1 MARRRRWEEE
11 LEERDGSPKP
21 QSKLAH
27 LDEGTRAGV
36 LEELQRAGGNSAL
49 QRVVG
54 AQLQRDTA
62 TATRPGKPSAP
73 GAALGDW
80 ALSIDGTVV
89 GPVRSVDG
97 LDLKADVISTAHPSG
112 GVVKHIGAPSYS
124 PAVLTV
130 GLGMKTGFYDWI
142 RAVFD
147 RKQVTKD
154 IVLHHVDRATGQ
166 AGTELELTGALVT
179 AVELPQL
186 GTGKGEA
193 WLKITVAPE
202 AVRRTTG
209 AGAKLD
215 TKLDPLD
222 PSTARLEVEGV
233 GSVSGVQAIGPWAAR
248 QTVTEDPRTG
258 ARAAKTDFDDLVVTL
273 ADGAKGASAF
283 DAWAQDAVIGG
294 NSGRSGERTAV
305 LTVTTKAGKKLEIS
319 FSGVGIFSAEQIAR
333 GGGRKYGLY
342 VSGAS
347 LRVV

>member
-11 LEERDGSPKP
+11 LEERERSPKP
-21 QSKLAH
+21 TLAR
-27 LDEGTRAGV
+27 LDEGKRVGV

-54 AQLQRDTA
+54 AELQRDTA
-62 TATRPGKPSAP
+62 TATRPGRPSAP
-73 GAALGDW
+73 GAVLGDW
-80 ALSIDGTVV
+80 ALSVDGTVV
-89 GPVRSVDG
+89 GPVRSVEG
-97 LDLKADVISTAHPSG
+97 LDLKADVISTEHPSG
-112 GVVKHIGAPSYS
+112 NVSKHIGAPSYT

-142 RAVFD
+142 RAVLD

-166 AGTELELTGALVT
+166 TGTELELTRALVT
-179 AVELPQL
+179 AVEVPQL
-186 GTGKGEA
+186 GAGKGEA

-209 AGAKLD
+209 SGAKVE

-222 PSTARLEVEGV
+222 PATARLEVEGM
-233 GSVSGVQAIGPWAAR
+233 GSVSGIQAIGPWAAR
-248 QTVTEDPRTG
+248 QLVKEDPRSG
-258 ARAAKTDFDDLVVTL
+258 ARAAKTDFDDLVLTL

-294 NSGRSGERTAV
+294 NSGKSSERTAV
-305 LTVTTKAGKKLEIS
+305 LTVTTKGGKKLELS